1 MDFIELEAGEKILW
15 QGRPA
20 PRCYTFQ
27 YWKQALL
34 GSVLFLVSSFW
45 LMLAIELID
54 DGQPFWLA
62 CLPLP
67 LIIGGFIFGPLQI
80 LLARW
85 RWPKIFYRLTDKRLC
100 LSQGR
105 AAQLSNIIEIKMKK
119 QGEHLASLRILAAG
133 ERPLILHC
141 IEQPESLLSLLD
153 QYGVNVGNN
162 TKNQSGENQ
171 SGASNSGFDPHE
183 RQG

>member
-27 YWKQALL
+27 YWKQALI
-34 GSVLFLVSSFW
+34 GSVLFLASSFW
-45 LMLAIELID
+45 LMLALELID

-62 CLPLP
+62 ALPLP
-67 LIIGGFIFGPLQI
+67 LIVGGFTFGPLQI

-85 RWPKIFYRLTDKRLC
+85 RWAKIFYQLTDQRLC
-100 LSQGR
+100 LSRGR
-105 AAQLSNIIEIKMKK
+105 DVQLSRIIEIKMKK
-119 QGEHLASLRILAAG
+119 QGEHLASLRILADG
-133 ERPLILHC
+133 GRPLILHC
-141 IEQPESLLSLLD
+141 IEQPERLLALLNR
-153 QYGVNVGNN
+153 YGIHL
-162 TKNQSGENQ
+162 
-171 SGASNSGFDPHE
+171 ARHSGFDAHE